1 MSIQGGL
8 KRKSKAQSDIPSS
21 SLADMAFLL
30 LIFFMV
36 STTFRKEEKRA
47 FNAPEAEATEKR
59 EEPRKDVLHVYI
71 EKNGGIYINDAK
83 LSMDQVSEVVRPL
96 YAANRALI
104 IQLRADRDV
113 PYSSIDAVQK
123 EFQQAGAVR
132 MVFYT
137 LLEHRVTREQR

>member
-1 MSIQGGL
+1 MPINRGL
-8 KRKSKAQSDIPSS
+8 QRKSKAQSEIPSS

-36 STTFRKEEKRA
+36 STTFRREETRV
-47 FNAPEAEATEKR
+47 FTAPEAEATERR
-59 EEPRKDVLHVYI
+59 EEPRKDVLHVFI
-71 EKNGGIYINDAK
+71 EPDGDIWINDAE
-83 LSMDQVSEVVRPL
+83 LPMDQVSEVVRPL
-96 YAANRALI
+96 YAENRALI

-113 PYSSIDAVQK
+113 PYARIDQVQK

-137 LLEHRVTREQR
+137 QLEQRLTREQR

>member
-1 MSIQGGL
+1 MAIAGGL
-8 KRKSKAQSDIPSS
+8 RRKSRAQSEIPSS

-36 STTFRKEEKRA
+36 STTFRREEHRQ
-47 FNAPEAEATEKR
+47 FTAPEAEQTGKQ

-71 EKNGGIYINDAK
+71 EKNGGIYINDAR
-83 LSMDQVSEVVRPL
+83 LDMDQVSEVVRPL
-96 YAANRALI
+96 YAENQGLV

-113 PYSSIDAVQK
+113 PYALIDRAQQ

-132 MVFYT
+132 LVFYT
-137 LLEHRVTREQR
+137 LLEHRVRREQR